1 MARLGTGLWGR
12 GDESE
17 RRLRSAF
24 SWLTRNGIGHY
35 FGRGLPI
42 SWYQS
47 HQVCALDEIDRRAGQ
62 AVGVAMATN
71 LDGSQ
76 RVIEDYD
83 AKVSDG
89 MVYVRRNGQRRYK
102 QIGSVR
108 ELFDAADRCTR
119 GRGR

>member
-12 GDESE
+12 SSESE
-17 RRLRSAF
+17 RRLHNAF
-24 SWLTRNGIGHY
+24 SWLTRSGIGHH

-42 SWYQS
+42 SWYQA
-47 HQVCALDEIDRRAGQ
+47 HQVCALDEINRRAAQ

-76 RVIEDYD
+76 RVAEDYD
-83 AKVSDG
+83 AKVKNG
-89 MVYVRRNGQRRYK
+89 MVYVRRDGQRRYK

-108 ELFDAADRCTR
+108 ELFDAADRCSR
-119 GRGR
+119 R